1 MADGAGGKEVGRIS
15 VRAVPKTDK
24 FRDDLMSDLRRIERE
39 VKAQIEIGVDL
50 DSNRLRERVGAVRD
64 AAQASLRDLQLG
76 VDVDSARLRK
86 SLAGLQT
93 SAAGASQGLSG
104 VGSAGL
110 MVSAVLAAAA
120 PAVGLISGLLAGLP
134 SLALG
139 FAAGAGAIALGM
151 EGIKTAAQSLKPEF
165 DALKASVSATFQQ
178 QLTPAF
184 DQLRA
189 IFPALTTGMN
199 QVAVGLSDMFKG
211 VTGALTSGEGLS
223 QLQNIM
229 ANVGSAMSA
238 MQPVVASFTSSF
250 LTLGNAGS
258 NSFGLLVG
266 SLQKFA
272 TSFGEMINRVTS
284 NGAFD
289 GAMQGLSQTL
299 DGVLSL
305 FTRLMESGLGAMGQL
320 GGPLNTFLGGFGDL
334 LTALMPALT
343 SFAGAVG
350 DVLGTL
356 GTSLAPVVTALTPAF
371 QGLMGVLGP
380 MLTGVLQQLSPV
392 LTEVATALGG
402 AILTAVQAIQPHLPM
417 LVQAF
422 GQIAGVLGEAL
433 VTAINTLAPILPQ
446 IVQNFATMLPSVV
459 QLVTAIAPLVP
470 AFIQLAG
477 AVLQVTTSLVGAL
490 TPAISGL
497 VGIIASVI
505 GKVAEWVAAF
515 VSGVASIVAKASEIP
530 GQVKAA
536 LGNVGSLLVSAG
548 KDLIQGF
555 INGIASM
562 AGAVVGKAREIA
574 TSAVGAVKSALGIH
588 SPSRVM
594 AEMGGYAGQGFANGL
609 QDQKQNVVNAA
620 KDVMDGVKDEVGK
633 GIDWNSE
640 IHKGIDIGGNFLEA
654 NGKQLMSDLGMG
666 GGALTALGDQ
676 ALQFG
681 KQALSNFTFNVS
693 NVDEAIAIKNNQ
705 VNKQALG
712 LWKR

>member
-1 MADGAGGKEVGRIS
+1 MSGAGGVEVGRIS
-15 VRAVPKTDK
+15 VKAVPKTDD
-24 FRDDLMSDLRRIERE
+24 FRDKLMADLRRIERE
-39 VKAQIEIGVDL
+39 VQVQIELGIDI
-50 DSNRLRERVGAVRD
+50 DSQNLRQRVTAIRD
-64 AAQASLRDLQLG
+64 EAQATLRDLQLG

-86 SLAGLQT
+86 SLAAMST
-93 SAAGASQGLSG
+93 SASGASEGLMSIG
-104 VGSAGL
+104 RTGL
-110 MVSAVLAAAA
+110 MVSAILAAAA

-134 SLALG
+134 SLAAG

-151 EGIKTAAQSLKPEF
+151 EGIKTAAQTLKPEF

-178 QLTPAF
+178 QLAPAF
-184 DQLRA
+184 DQLQA
-189 IFPALTTGMN
+189 IFPTLQTGMS

-211 VTGALTSGEGLS
+211 VTGALTSGEGLG
-223 QLQNIM
+223 QLQNIL

-238 MQPVVASFTSSF
+238 MKPVVESFTSTF
-250 LTLGNAGS
+250 LNLASAGS

-266 SLQKFA
+266 SLDRFA
-272 TSFGEMINRVTS
+272 SSFGEMINRVTS
-284 NGAFD
+284 NGVFE

-299 DGVLSL
+299 DGVLNL

-392 LTEVATALGG
+392 LTEVATALDG
-402 AILTAVQAIQPHLPM
+402 AILAAVQAIQPHPPM

-433 VTAINTLAPILPQ
+433 VTAINQLVPILPQ
-446 IVQNFATMLPSVV
+446 IVQNFTTMLPAVV

-477 AVLQVTTSLVGAL
+477 AVLQVTTSMVGAL

-497 VGIIASVI
+497 VSILATVI

-515 VSGVASIVAKASEIP
+515 VSGVASVVAKAAEIP
-530 GQVKAA
+530 GQVKTA
-536 LGNVGSLLVSAG
+536 LGNLGTLLVSAG
-548 KDLIQGF
+548 KDLIQGL
-555 INGIASM
+555 INGMANMATAVIGKAKEIAS
-562 AGAVVGKAREIA
+562 
-574 TSAVGAVKSALGIH
+574 SAVGAVKSALGIH

-594 AEMGGYAGQGFANGL
+594 AELGGYAGEGFANGL
-609 QDQKQNVVNAA
+609 QGQKQNVVNAA
-620 KDVMDGVKDEVGK
+620 KDVMQGVKDEVGK
-633 GIDWNSE
+633 GIDWNSQ
-640 IHKGIDIGGNFLEA
+640 IHKSLDVGTNFLEA

-693 NVDEAIAIKNNQ
+693 NVDEAMAIKNNQ
-705 VNKQALG
+705 LNKQALG
-712 LWKR
+712 MWRR